1 MAKKKN
7 YDMDDYE
14 YEEEAAEET
23 GRSKP
28 MTMFLMILGVLL
40 LALTVLC
47 VLLTVRLRSQ
57 KGKVEELNTKLT
69 EAETAAQQAQWA
81 YSEPLPEAQPQDQPG
96 TTETEAEP
104 TPAPTPA
111 PTPEPTP
118 APTPIPT
125 PTPAPV
131 VTTEGGLPS
140 WLTEA
145 DMNNIYKRPADDEW
159 YATPGKL
166 YVTAEY
172 GLRMRSGPGSDV
184 YGILAVAPANSEVT
198 VYASHDTWRFVK
210 DVNGHFGWAS
220 NTLLSN
226 EAPEGVI
233 VATATPTPVLPE
245 AAPETTDPNLPEAEA
260 PVVNE

>member
-7 YDMDDYE
+7 YDVDDYE
-14 YEEEAAEET
+14 YDEDVTEESAR
-23 GRSKP
+23 GGKP

-47 VLLTVRLRSQ
+47 VLLTVRLRGQRS
-57 KGKVEELNTKLT
+57 KVEELNTKLT
-69 EAETAAQQAQWA
+69 EAENRAAQAQWA
-81 YSEPLPEAQPQDQPG
+81 YSEPLPETQPLTPEAQP
-96 TTETEAEP
+96 EAVPE
-104 TPAPTPA
+104 ATPA

-118 APTPIPT
+118 APTPLPT

-140 WLTEA
+140 WITEA
-145 DMNNIYKRPADDEW
+145 DMKDIYKRPADDEW

-166 YVTAEY
+166 YVTAEF

-184 YGILAVAPANSEVT
+184 YGILAVAPAKTEVT

-210 DVNGHFGWAS
+210 DVNGKFGWAS

-226 EAPEGVI
+226 EPPEGLI
-233 VATATPTPVLPE
+233 VPTPEPTPVQPE
-245 AAPETTDPNLPEAEA
+245 VTPVPADPNVPAAEA
-260 PVVNE
+260 PVINE

>member
-14 YEEEAAEET
+14 YEEGAAEET

-69 EAETAAQQAQWA
+69 AAETAAQQAQWA

-96 TTETEAEP
+96 TTEAEP

>member
-69 EAETAAQQAQWA
+69 AAETVAQQAQWA

-96 TTETEAEP
+96 TTEAEP

-166 YVTAEY
+166 YVTAEF